1 MLGAIVGDIVG
12 SLYEWNNHRS
22 KDFPFYGPGADY
34 TDDSVLTMAVADA
47 LLHGLPPHKALYLWA
62 TRHPKRGYGG
72 GFARWLDTWELA
84 PYNSWGN
91 GAAMRVSPAAL
102 LANSLHEA
110 LALAVK
116 VTEVTH
122 DHPEG
127 LKGAKATA
135 HAIFLARFGADAG
148 EIRSTIAD
156 AYGYDMDR
164 TVDAI
169 RPHYRFNESCQE
181 TVPEA
186 LICALEATSFEDAIR
201 NAISIGGDSDTVAAI
216 AGPVAEALFGIPD
229 DIALAAIDAIPDDM
243 RDTLHKL
250 YARTEYA
257 HPVPRDRPAIPVAQ
271 LRQRYESLL
280 PIDDLPGERTFR
292 IRLGS
297 GWESFLFYGPGA
309 SAWFRDHLGR
319 ESGARDSMLT
329 DCAALVALVTQAW
342 PNSRGREAGDQS
354 TPFRR
359 LQEKGR
365 E

>member
-12 SLYEWNNHRS
+12 SIYEWNNHRS
-22 KDFPFYGPGADY
+22 KDFPFFGPGADY
-34 TDDSVLTMAVADA
+34 TDDSVLTAAVADA
-47 LLHGLPPHKALYLWA
+47 LVHELPPQKALFLWA

-84 PYNSWGN
+84 PYGSWGN

-102 LANSLHEA
+102 IARTLDEA

-135 HAIFLARFGADAG
+135 QAIFLARNGADAG
-148 EIRSTIAD
+148 EIRRAIARG
-156 AYGYDMDR
+156 YGYDMDR
-164 TVDAI
+164 TVDSI
-169 RPHYRFNESCQE
+169 RPGYVFNESCQE

-216 AGPVAEALFGIPD
+216 AGPVAEARFGIPD
-229 DIALAAIDAIPDDM
+229 EIAVAAMAMIPEDM
-243 RDTLHKL
+243 QATIRKL
-250 YARTEYA
+250 YARSDYA
-257 HPVPRDRPAIPVAQ
+257 HPIPRERPVLPVAR
-271 LRQRYESLL
+271 LRERYEALL
-280 PIDDLPGERTFR
+280 PIEELPGERSFR

-297 GWESFLFYGPGA
+297 GWDSFLFHGRSD
-309 SAWFRDHLGR
+309 SAWLREALKSQGPRDFPF
-319 ESGARDSMLT
+319 D
-329 DCAALVALVTQAW
+329 DCPALVALVLEAW
-342 PNSRGREAGDQS
+342 PGPRNE
-354 TPFRR
+354 
-359 LQEKGR
+359 
-365 E
+365 

>member
-1 MLGAIVGDIVG
+1 MLGAVVGDIVG
-12 SLYEWNNHRS
+12 SIYEWNNHRS
-22 KDFPFYGPGADY
+22 KDFPFFGPSADY

-47 LLHGLPPHKALYLWA
+47 LLHGLPPQKALYHWA
-62 TRHPKRGYGG
+62 IRHPKRGYGG
-72 GFARWLDTWELA
+72 GFSRWLSTWEHA

-102 LANSLHEA
+102 LANSLDEA

-135 HAIFLARFGADAG
+135 HAVFVARFGASAD
-148 EIRSTIAD
+148 EIRRTIAD

-164 TVDAI
+164 TVDSI
-169 RPHYRFNESCQE
+169 RPHYQFNESCQK

-229 DIALAAIDAIPDDM
+229 DIARTAMEMIPDDM
-243 RDTLHKL
+243 QGTLHRL
-250 YARTEYA
+250 YARSEYA
-257 HPVPRDRPAIPVAQ
+257 HPVPSHRPVVPLPQ
-271 LRQRYESLL
+271 LRVRYEALL
-280 PIDDLPGERTFR
+280 PIEELPGERTFR
-292 IRLGS
+292 IRLGG
-297 GWESFLFYGPGA
+297 GWEDLLFYGRDA
-309 SAWFRDHLGR
+309 SDYFREQQRRGQWDD
-319 ESGARDSMLT
+319 AMLE
-329 DCAALVALVTQAW
+329 DYPELVELVLVAW
-342 PNSRGREAGDQS
+342 PDDGE
-354 TPFRR
+354 
-359 LQEKGR
+359 
-365 E
+365 